1 VRRHDLDW
9 VYLISGGIFLLVA
22 VTHLVGAAVDGDVD
36 MGWLVP
42 ALLVGLGAA
51 GLAGAVRAGR
61 STLSED

>member
-1 VRRHDLDW
+1 
-9 VYLISGGIFLLVA
+9 
-22 VTHLVGAAVDGDVD
+22 

-61 STLSED
+61 STRSED